1 MRAQPIPLR
10 ANNRPPTSNSP
21 TSITFIVERLRDMTQ
36 QVPAQ
41 GRAYLALAPI
51 ENIDAS
57 EAVVDAL
64 GEAYL
69 AFGQEHPGQVPTH
82 ADYSSLLRALVVEF
96 PSDTRDELA
105 GLLNP
110 QVGQGLQSP
119 PPPRP
124 PRALIEH
131 PLY

>member
-1 MRAQPIPLR
+1 L
-10 ANNRPPTSNSP
+10 NSP

-57 EAVVDAL
+57 EALVDAL
-64 GEAYL
+64 GEAYF

-96 PSDTRDELA
+96 PPDTRDELA
-105 GLLNP
+105 RILNP
-110 QVGQGLQSP
+110 QV
-119 PPPRP
+119 
-124 PRALIEH
+124 
-131 PLY
+131 